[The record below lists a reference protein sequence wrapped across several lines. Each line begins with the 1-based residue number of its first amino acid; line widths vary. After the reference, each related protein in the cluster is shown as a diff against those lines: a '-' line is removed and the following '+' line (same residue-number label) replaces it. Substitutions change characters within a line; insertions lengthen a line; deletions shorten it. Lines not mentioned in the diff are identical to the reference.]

1 MTNIPRPEYPRPQF
15 VRDEWLNLNGTW
27 TCEFDFSRSGQA
39 RKRYLATGFEQK
51 ILVPFCPESALSGI
65 GYTDFIEQMYY
76 HRKITV
82 PASWR
87 GKKILMH
94 FGGVDYECRG
104 YLDGECV
111 GFHAGGSTS
120 FHFDLTDR
128 ATPGKEQDFVL
139 FVRDMIRDQVQPRG
153 KQCPR
158 ALSSGCCY
166 TRTTGIWQTV
176 WLEPVDEF
184 ALKKCRIVP
193 DLDNGCLG
201 LEPEFFSVERGL
213 RWQVK
218 VSAAGKVV
226 GEAEFS
232 AATGSYQT
240 VKLSAIR
247 PWCPEDPF
255 LYDLEFR
262 VFRNGE
268 CVDFVRAY
276 AGLRKIHIEG
286 DKYFLNDRPLFL
298 RFVLDQGFFPGGVW
312 TAPTDNDL
320 KRDIELAMSLGFN
333 GARLHQKVFEP
344 RYLYWADRLG
354 YLVWGESPS
363 WGVML
368 REPVDCPQLWQGLF
382 NFQNEWREI
391 VERDFNSPAII
402 AWSPTNEGVP
412 GADKELFR
420 CIIAWIYDATK
431 RLDPTRPCNES
442 SGYSHVRTDL
452 WTVHCYRANAEEMK
466 KDLGA
471 KPVFMRDP
479 EFERPAYHGQPYI
492 NDECGGFL
500 YLPPDKTSRF
510 ADNTWGYYGIEIKTP
525 EEFAELLRSEVEC
538 MAENPRCSG
547 FCFTQ
552 LTDIEQEQNG
562 VCTFERVPKAPV
574 EMLRRAFTAGSDK
587 RG

>member
-1 MTNIPRPEYPRPQF
+1 MTNLPRPEYPRPQF

-39 RKRYLATGFEQK
+39 RKRYLSKGFEQK
-51 ILVPFCPESALSGI
+51 ILVPFCPESTLSGI

-82 PASWR
+82 PKSWQ

-120 FHFDLTDR
+120 FFFDLTDR

-139 FVRDMIRDQVQPRG
+139 FVRDVIRDQVQPRG

-193 DLDNGCLG
+193 DLDNGCFG
-201 LEPEFFSVERGL
+201 FEPEFFSVERGL

-218 VSAAGKVV
+218 VKAAGKTV
-226 GEAEFS
+226 GKGEFS

-312 TAPTDNDL
+312 TAPTDADL
-320 KRDIELAMSLGFN
+320 KGDIELAMSLGFN
-333 GARLHQKVFEP
+333 GARLHQK
-344 RYLYWADRLG
+344 A
-354 YLVWGESPS
+354 
-363 WGVML
+363 
-368 REPVDCPQLWQGLF
+368 
-382 NFQNEWREI
+382 
-391 VERDFNSPAII
+391 
-402 AWSPTNEGVP
+402 
-412 GADKELFR
+412 
-420 CIIAWIYDATK
+420 
-431 RLDPTRPCNES
+431 
-442 SGYSHVRTDL
+442 
-452 WTVHCYRANAEEMK
+452 
-466 KDLGA
+466 
-471 KPVFMRDP
+471 
-479 EFERPAYHGQPYI
+479 
-492 NDECGGFL
+492 
-500 YLPPDKTSRF
+500 
-510 ADNTWGYYGIEIKTP
+510 
-525 EEFAELLRSEVEC
+525 
-538 MAENPRCSG
+538 
-547 FCFTQ
+547 
-552 LTDIEQEQNG
+552 
-562 VCTFERVPKAPV
+562 
-574 EMLRRAFTAGSDK
+574 
-587 RG
+587 